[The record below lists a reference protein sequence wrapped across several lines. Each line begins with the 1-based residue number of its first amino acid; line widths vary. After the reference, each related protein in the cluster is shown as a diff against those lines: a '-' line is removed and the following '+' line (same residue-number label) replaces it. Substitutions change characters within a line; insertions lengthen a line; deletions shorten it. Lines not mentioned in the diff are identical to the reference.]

1 MGTPITY
8 LSGGTMGYQSGVFKN
23 STTALGFTFPLT
35 SGYRWWNG
43 VDVSAS
49 QYLLY
54 SDLNSVGQATVA
66 NSRPT
71 AWSTPDLTD
80 QSLLNLIN
88 TLPERVGLPG
98 FTSLSAAYQWLQN
111 SETYFLI
118 RNSIES
124 IIQGD
129 LQMYYDGG
137 WYTSYAGTGTAV
149 TDLSGNARTGT
160 LYNGTS
166 FNSSGVGA
174 FSFDGTDDYMECPS
188 FNVNAQNEFTL
199 DAWINLNAV
208 SGSYS
213 IIKKNTSNE
222 DWPIFQLSVVGGDL
236 QGYYSSTVYGQCLE
250 GAYTTNDPIQAGV
263 WYHVAYSK
271 GTAGYTSM
279 KLYINGISVPYSN
292 SLYGTHI
299 NSLASS
305 TKPIHIGRSLDGPN
319 WIQPFNGLIPITRIY
334 NKQLSDTEILQ
345 NYNAQKGRFGITSPV
360 QNGMVL
366 QLDAAN
372 PASYPGAGNTRSF
385 IQAKIYSSYDGGL
398 RSSNYTVQCSDD
410 NVNWTTAFVGVCSN
424 NNSCGIQVNTG
435 TGTGIYGR
443 YWRYVE
449 GSAIAGHHPR
459 CSRIILTDINGIDN
473 NLIVYAADNC
483 SDIGDYIIGTVSKD
497 FGGIVTETWND
508 ISGYGNNGTL
518 TNGPTFSSANGGSIS
533 FDGADDRVSTGFKP
547 SGYRSYL
554 VWVKYNIIT
563 GLSNGYALTGT
574 QENNAYNYL
583 GISNGGYFYYYFG
596 TNGEQ
601 INTTVLSATVWYQQC
616 VTLSSDGYARAY
628 LNGVLVSTL
637 SSGVGNTAT
646 NEFSVGCVNQNHFVN
661 GLISNVT
668 QYNRTLSA
676 PEIQQNFYALA
687 DRYGVGIVRNGLVL
701 NVDAGNF
708 ASYPT
713 SGTTWY
719 DLSGNVN
726 DGVLTNGPTYSTSNG
741 GALIFDG
748 VDDYVNLG
756 NTIDFASSQFSAGFT
771 IELWVNPKVTTAN
784 SALFSSAQGSSGGE
798 WQLYIWYNTDQKF
811 GTAQRYSGSQNDFQ
825 TSNTYAP
832 DNWYHLV
839 VTSNNTTC
847 RIYVNAVEQN
857 NNGTG
862 QPNNQPSGREVRI
875 ASFKNY
881 NFSQSTTAICRVY
894 NKALTS
900 GNVTTNFNADKGRYG
915 L

>member
-35 SGYRWWNG
+35 SGYKWWNG

-71 AWSTPDLTD
+71 AWSTPNLTD

-111 SETYFLI
+111 SGTYFLI

-199 DAWINLNAV
+199 EAWIKLNVV
-208 SGSYS
+208 SATYS
-213 IIKKNTSNE
+213 IIKKNTSN
-222 DWPIFQLSVVGGDL
+222 DNWPIFSLSVTAGDL
-236 QGYYSSTVYGQCLE
+236 EGYYSSTVYGQCLE

-292 SLYGTHI
+292 FLYGTHI
-299 NSLASS
+299 NDLASS

-385 IQAKIYSSYDGGL
+385 IQAKIYSVYDGGL

-449 GSAIAGHHPR
+449 GAAIASHHPR

-518 TNGPTFSSANGGSIS
+518 TNGPTFSSANGGSIV
-533 FDGADDRVSTGFKP
+533 FDGTNDSVEIPGSFGTYSNYTICYWALRNANDRMPIASRVNTDFYWFGDNS
-547 SGYRSYL
+547 
-554 VWVKYNIIT
+554 WKYKH
-563 GLSNGYALTGT
+563 G
-574 QENNAYNYL
+574 
-583 GISNGGYFYYYFG
+583 G
-596 TNGEQ
+596 TNGEYYYPKNVT
-601 INTTVLSATVWYQQC
+601 INSGAWGHLC
-616 VTLSSDGYARAY
+616 VVY
-628 LNGVLVSTL
+628 NG
-637 SSGVGNTAT
+637 
-646 NEFSVGCVNQNHFVN
+646 
-661 GLISNVT
+661 SNVSIYRQGIYQGQQST
-668 QYNRTLSA
+668 TGTADWSQGLKLGWWSAGGNYAWLGNIANVVFYNKALTAS
-676 PEIQQNFYALA
+676 EIQQNFYALA

-719 DLSGNVN
+719 DISGSVY
-726 DGVLTNGPTYSTSNG
+726 DGALINGPTYSSSEG
-741 GALIFDG
+741 GQIIFDG
-748 VDDYVNLG
+748 SDDYVNTSQSIASEQFTISAWFKCTNAAGYRMIVSKESIGGSPWNYRMFLDTGSGYLIGDIVNSNGYSSATYTTNLANNSWYHAAFIRNTTDDKLYLYVNGVEVKQEVDTIVGSITNSQEVWIGRSYYVGGVYPFLG
-756 NTIDFASSQFSAGFT
+756 SIAQVQIYNRALSAGE
-771 IELWVNPKVTTAN
+771 IL
-784 SALFSSAQGSSGGE
+784 
-798 WQLYIWYNTDQKF
+798 
-811 GTAQRYSGSQNDFQ
+811 QN
-825 TSNTYAP
+825 Y
-832 DNWYHLV
+832 
-839 VTSNNTTC
+839 
-847 RIYVNAVEQN
+847 
-857 NNGTG
+857 
-862 QPNNQPSGREVRI
+862 
-875 ASFKNY
+875 
-881 NFSQSTTAICRVY
+881 
-894 NKALTS
+894 
-900 GNVTTNFNADKGRYG
+900 NADKGRYG